1 MITGQKLTDEEFTE
15 MVILAHNL
23 HSHIHILKEY
33 AQIHIDDSPDE
44 TIAHIHL
51 VLENLAED
59 IDKLLTHF

>member
-59 IDKLLTHF
+59 IDKLLKHF